1 MASRCLRDMTRVR
14 RRELV
19 RLFFA
24 CSFTSTLAFTLAF
37 APVVGAAP
45 FAMGATSEIA
55 GTYRCVSQNVGGA
68 GGRCS
73 SPPLILNVDGTYQMS
88 SEHGSYRI
96 AGNRLYLSESRL
108 RGAGQI
114 SGNELIF
121 EYSYHGLNQT
131 VTYQRQPQDNDFISQ
146 NQSQNGN
153 AAASVP
159 VLLKISFDRPD
170 GWIGWVNTAKLVP
183 LGGDSGDTL
192 MGIAVATSRQSL
204 RVSFRA
210 VPTGRRYEVQLGSGT
225 ANYAVAT
232 LDIRRTQ
239 QPVELAISTKIPG
252 NRQLR

>member
-1 MASRCLRDMTRVR
+1 MSRLRGRA
-14 RRELV
+14 LI
-19 RLFFA
+19 RLFLA
-24 CSFTSTLAFTLAF
+24 CSLSFRLAFTL
-37 APVVGAAP
+37 VVGAAP
-45 FAMGATSEIA
+45 FVLAATSEIA

-68 GGRCS
+68 GGRS
-73 SPPLILNVDGTYQMS
+73 TSPPLILNVDGTYQMS

-108 RGAGQI
+108 RGAGLV
-114 SGNELIF
+114 SGNDVIF
-121 EYSYHGLNQT
+121 EYSYRGLMRT
-131 VTYQRQPQDNDFISQ
+131 VTYRREPQSNDSSTSQ

-159 VLLKISFDRPD
+159 VQLRIDFDRPD

-183 LGGDSGDTL
+183 LGPDSGDTL
-192 MGIAVATSRQSL
+192 MGVAVATSRQSL

-225 ANYAVAT
+225 ANYAVAR

-252 NRQLR
+252 NKQLR

>member
-1 MASRCLRDMTRVR
+1 MSRVGGRTLI
-14 RRELV
+14 

-24 CSFTSTLAFTLAF
+24 CSLTFRLAF
-37 APVVGAAP
+37 ALVVGASP
-45 FAMGATSEIA
+45 FVLAATAEIA

-68 GGRCS
+68 GGRCT
-73 SPPLILNVDGTYQMS
+73 SPPLLLNVDRTYQMS

-108 RGAGQI
+108 RGTGLI
-114 SGNELIF
+114 SGNDLIF
-121 EYSYHGLNQT
+121 EYSYHGLMQT
-131 VTYQRQPQDNDFISQ
+131 VTYRRQPQSNDSSTSQ
-146 NQSQNGN
+146 NQSQNGS

-159 VLLKISFDRPD
+159 VLLKIDFDRPD

-183 LGGDSGDTL
+183 LGPDSGDTL

-232 LDIRRTQ
+232 LDLRRTQ
-239 QPVELAISTKIPG
+239 QPAELAISTKIPG
-252 NRQLR
+252 NNQLR

>member
-14 RRELV
+14 GRSPI
-19 RLFFA
+19 RLFLA
-24 CSFTSTLAFTLAF
+24 CSLTSTLAFALVA
-37 APVVGAAP
+37 GAAP
-45 FAMGATSEIA
+45 FAMGASSEIA

-68 GGRCS
+68 GGRCT

-131 VTYQRQPQDNDFISQ
+131 VTYRRQPQSDDSSISQ
-146 NQSQNGN
+146 NQSHNGN
-153 AAASVP
+153 AVASVP
-159 VLLKISFDRPD
+159 VLLKIDFDRPD

-192 MGIAVATSRQSL
+192 MGTAVATSRQGL

-210 VPTGRRYEVQLGSGT
+210 VPSGRRYEVQLGSGT

-232 LDIRRTQ
+232 LDMRRTQ

-252 NRQLR
+252 DRQLR

>member
-1 MASRCLRDMTRVR
+1 MTRVR
-14 RRELV
+14 GRAPI
-19 RLFFA
+19 RLSFA
-24 CSFTSTLAFTLAF
+24 CSLTFTLALTL
-37 APVVGAAP
+37 VVGAAP
-45 FAMGATSEIA
+45 FVLAASSEIA
-55 GTYRCVSQNVGGA
+55 GSYRCVSQNVGGA
-68 GGRCS
+68 AGRCT

-108 RGAGQI
+108 RGAGLI
-114 SGNELIF
+114 SGNDLIF
-121 EYSYHGLNQT
+121 EYSYRGLNQT
-131 VTYQRQPQDNDFISQ
+131 VTYRRQPQGNDSSISQ

-153 AAASVP
+153 AAGSVP
-159 VLLKISFDRPD
+159 VLLKIDFDRPD

-192 MGIAVATSRQSL
+192 MGMAVATSRQSL

-210 VPTGRRYEVQLGSGT
+210 VPSGRRYEVQLGSGT

-232 LDIRRTQ
+232 LDIRRTH
-239 QPVELAISTKIPG
+239 QPVELAISAKIPG

>member
-1 MASRCLRDMTRVR
+1 MARVR
-14 RRELV
+14 GRTLI

-24 CSFTSTLAFTLAF
+24 CALTF
-37 APVVGAAP
+37 ALGVSAAP
-45 FAMGATSEIA
+45 FVLAATSEIA

-68 GGRCS
+68 GGRCT

-108 RGAGQI
+108 RGAGEI

-121 EYSYHGLNQT
+121 EYSYRGLMQT
-131 VTYQRQPQDNDFISQ
+131 VTYRRQPQSNDSSIFQ

-159 VLLKISFDRPD
+159 VVLKIDFDRPD

-183 LGGDSGDTL
+183 LGADSGDTL

-204 RVSFRA
+204 RVSFRT

-232 LDIRRTQ
+232 LDLRRTQ
-239 QPVELAISTKIPG
+239 QAVELAISTRIPG
-252 NRQLR
+252 NQQLR